1 MKQNPVSFQ
10 LKLNPEDFLPATEEE
25 KQSQIIMRE
34 SVSFWK
40 DGMRRLVR
48 NKVAM
53 VSLVVIIVV
62 MIFSFIV
69 PGFYPYSYKEQAK
82 GANNLA
88 PMEYSEEEQARID
101 AGEKVF
107 PHIFGTDNLGRDY
120 AIRVM
125 MGSRIS
131 LLVGLIATGIIFIIG
146 SAYGSIA
153 AFFGGKVDLIMMR
166 IVDILSGIP
175 SLIYLILIMM
185 FLGNTMSS
193 ILLAMCLTFWITTA
207 RMVRG
212 QILQIKEQDYV
223 QAAKALGAD
232 TGRIIMKHLLPN
244 TLGIIMVDITMSVPG
259 FIFSEAF
266 LSYIGLGVKPPET
279 SWGALASAGQQ
290 QLMFYPYQLFFPC
303 LLIVLTILSFH
314 LIGDGLS
321 DALDPKLR
329 Q

>member
-1 MKQNPVSFQ
+1 MEENVKMNM
-10 LKLNPEDFLPATEEE
+10 EDFSLTDDLFVRVGTEGLSGEE
-25 KQSQIIMRE
+25 IGRKSLTYWSDVWLRYPSNKLELLGMFLLIGVVVLLFTGPLISGKDYQFIDASLKNISPCAEHWFGTDDMGRDLFTRVCVGGRISIYIGLCCTLVMFVIGALLGALAGLKGGLVDDVIMRICE
-34 SVSFWK
+34 FI
-40 DGMRRLVR
+40 GNLPY
-48 NKVAM
+48 
-53 VSLVVIIVV
+53 LIIVV
-62 MIFSFIV
+62 
-69 PGFYPYSYKEQAK
+69 
-82 GANNLA
+82 
-88 PMEYSEEEQARID
+88 
-101 AGEKVF
+101 
-107 PHIFGTDNLGRDY
+107 
-120 AIRVM
+120 
-125 MGSRIS
+125 
-131 LLVGLIATGIIFIIG
+131 
-146 SAYGSIA
+146 
-153 AFFGGKVDLIMMR
+153 
-166 IVDILSGIP
+166 ILSMVMGR
-175 SLIYLILIMM
+175 SLFSLV
-185 FLGNTMSS
+185 FAMS
-193 ILLAMCLTFWITTA
+193 LTAWVGTA

>member
-1 MKQNPVSFQ
+1 MNM
-10 LKLNPEDFLPATEEE
+10 EDFSLTDDLFVRVGTEGLSGEE
-25 KQSQIIMRE
+25 IGRKSLTYWADVWRRFRSNKLALLGMFLLIGVVVLLFTGPLISGKDYQFIDASLKNISPCAEHWFGTDDMGRDLFTRVCVGGRISIYIGLCCTLVMFVIGALLGALAGLKGGLVDDVIMRICE
-34 SVSFWK
+34 FI
-40 DGMRRLVR
+40 GNLPY
-48 NKVAM
+48 
-53 VSLVVIIVV
+53 LIIVV
-62 MIFSFIV
+62 
-69 PGFYPYSYKEQAK
+69 
-82 GANNLA
+82 
-88 PMEYSEEEQARID
+88 
-101 AGEKVF
+101 
-107 PHIFGTDNLGRDY
+107 
-120 AIRVM
+120 
-125 MGSRIS
+125 
-131 LLVGLIATGIIFIIG
+131 
-146 SAYGSIA
+146 
-153 AFFGGKVDLIMMR
+153 
-166 IVDILSGIP
+166 ILSMVMGR
-175 SLIYLILIMM
+175 SLFSLV
-185 FLGNTMSS
+185 FAMS
-193 ILLAMCLTFWITTA
+193 LTAWVGTA

-303 LLIVLTILSFH
+303 LLIVLTILSLH

>member
-1 MKQNPVSFQ
+1 MEENVKMNM
-10 LKLNPEDFLPATEEE
+10 EDFSLTDDLFVRVGTEGLSGEE
-25 KQSQIIMRE
+25 IGRKSLTYWADVWRRFRSNKLALLGMFLLIGVVVLLFTGPLISGKDYQFIDASLKNISPCAEHWFGTDDMGRDLFTRVCVGGRISIYIGLCCTLVMFVIGALLGALAGLKGGLVDDVIMRICE
-34 SVSFWK
+34 FI
-40 DGMRRLVR
+40 GNLPY
-48 NKVAM
+48 
-53 VSLVVIIVV
+53 LIIVV
-62 MIFSFIV
+62 
-69 PGFYPYSYKEQAK
+69 
-82 GANNLA
+82 
-88 PMEYSEEEQARID
+88 
-101 AGEKVF
+101 
-107 PHIFGTDNLGRDY
+107 
-120 AIRVM
+120 
-125 MGSRIS
+125 
-131 LLVGLIATGIIFIIG
+131 
-146 SAYGSIA
+146 
-153 AFFGGKVDLIMMR
+153 
-166 IVDILSGIP
+166 ILSMVMGR
-175 SLIYLILIMM
+175 SLFSLV
-185 FLGNTMSS
+185 FAMS
-193 ILLAMCLTFWITTA
+193 LTAWVGTA

-232 TGRIIMKHLLPN
+232 TGRIIIKHLLPN